1 MVTSFREEDLSDS
14 DEEVEKRTDFLS
26 MIGEQNGNETDS
38 ENIFDVISTTDE
50 SDFDECLNE
59 LYEK

>member
-1 MVTSFREEDLSDS
+1 LSDS
-14 DEEVEKRTDFLS
+14 DEEAEKRKDFLS

-50 SDFDECLNE
+50 SDFDDCLNE
-59 LYEK
+59 LDQK